1 MSQIKYSFNVKIVR
15 IFHYKRLCLDC
26 HTHVLTF
33 HHYNELASA
42 SASDTDQ
49 NHTKQVHLL
58 NLEIH

>member
-42 SASDTDQ
+42 SALT
-49 NHTKQVHLL
+49 L
-58 NLEIH
+58 N